1 MQAPGWPGGSGKTG
15 QTTPVLINVAV
26 ERLMTERYYLEPSL
40 REITSYAGANV
51 AAVNYHF
58 GSKDALVHAVIE
70 RDLTEH
76 AREQLEGL
84 DACARSQP
92 PAGIEEIVW
101 AWMRPALVPADGER
115 PTLFARL
122 TSRAASGRSPGL
134 RQLGDATHAAS
145 HARFYELLSARLPD
159 LPAGE
164 LTFRI
169 AMAASSLAGII
180 VGAFADAV
188 VAGNPSAARCDES
201 VRRAIACITG
211 VLAAPPPTPPLRQA
225 GRAPRRPPP
234 AATMNDRTPHHQPRP
249 STR

>member
-1 MQAPGWPGGSGKTG
+1 MKQAPRLPCRSGKPG
-15 QTTPVLINVAV
+15 QTTPDRLIEAV
-26 ERLMTERYYLEPSL
+26 ERLMTERDDLEPSL
-40 REITSYAGANV
+40 REITSSAGANV

-70 RDLTEH
+70 RALTEH

-201 VRRAIACITG
+201 VRRAIAFITG
-211 VLAAPPPTPPLRQA
+211 GLAAPPVTQPVREA
-225 GRAPRRPPP
+225 GRDPRRPPL
-234 AATMNDRTPHHQPRP
+234 AATMNDVHPDTQRAP
-249 STR
+249 